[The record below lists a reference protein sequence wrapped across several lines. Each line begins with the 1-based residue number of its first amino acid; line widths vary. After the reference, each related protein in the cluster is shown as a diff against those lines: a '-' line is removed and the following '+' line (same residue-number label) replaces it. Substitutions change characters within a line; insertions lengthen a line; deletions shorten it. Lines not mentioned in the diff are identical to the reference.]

1 MKLPESLSENIKD
14 RFAVLLEAVPRYGS
28 SVDPD
33 TLLDEITARE
43 RLAEFMDAD
52 LPTAITITRERLTA
66 ESESLDRELRAE
78 LFALG
83 FAAYGPSVPAIER
96 PGRWGGFLQNS
107 RIDALTRSLRTL
119 DEFERVD
126 APKARREA
134 ENATRNAR
142 QRLARMRIANA
153 N

>member
-1 MKLPESLSENIKD
+1 MKLPENLSENIRDK
-14 RFAVLLEAVPRYGS
+14 FAVLVEAVPRYGS

-33 TLLDEITARE
+33 TLLDEITAWA
-43 RLAEFMDAD
+43 RLAAFMDAD
-52 LPTAITITRERLTA
+52 LPTAITATRERLTA
-66 ESESLDRELRAE
+66 EAESLDRELRAE

-107 RIDALTRSLRTL
+107 RLDAISRALRTL

-134 ENATRNAR
+134 EDAIRNAR
-142 QRLARMRIANA
+142 QRLARMRIASA

>member
-14 RFAVLLEAVPRYGS
+14 RFAVLLEAVPCYGS

-33 TLLDEITARE
+33 TLLDEITARA
-43 RLAEFMDAD
+43 RLAEFMDAE
-52 LPTAITITRERLTA
+52 LPTAITATRARLTA

-78 LFALG
+78 LFTLG

-107 RIDALTRSLRTL
+107 SRERLRESDA
-119 DEFERVD
+119 
-126 APKARREA
+126 AAH
-134 ENATRNAR
+134 
-142 QRLARMRIANA
+142 QRDRLQAA
-153 N
+153 